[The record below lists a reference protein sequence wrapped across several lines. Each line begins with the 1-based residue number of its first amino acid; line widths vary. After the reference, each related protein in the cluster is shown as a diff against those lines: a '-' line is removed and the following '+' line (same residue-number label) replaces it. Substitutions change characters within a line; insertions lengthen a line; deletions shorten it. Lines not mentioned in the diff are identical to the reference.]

1 MSSPGRRKS
10 RQRADLLLVERGLV
24 ESREQAQALIMA
36 GAVVSPSG
44 PVQKAGAFLL
54 PDTPLEVRERL
65 PYVSR
70 GGLKLARALDRW
82 GPEYTITL
90 DGITA
95 LDVGASTG
103 GFTDCLL
110 QRGVSRV
117 YALDVGRGQLHYR
130 LRQDPRV
137 VCMEKV
143 NARYPFELPQPV
155 DLLVA
160 DVSFISLTMA
170 LPEPLSHLLTNGYA
184 VALVKPQFEARR
196 GEVGRGGVIRDDALR
211 DEILGRVQGWLA
223 ARDDVELLDTIPSPI
238 TGDAGNREFL
248 VLLRKLTPA
257 PVIAPLGNS

>member
-1 MSSPGRRKS
+1 MPDSPQRKPRKQT

-36 GAVVSPSG
+36 GAVLAPAG
-44 PVQKAGAFLL
+44 PVQKAGAFLD
-54 PDTPLEVRERL
+54 PDTPLELRERL

-70 GGLKLARALDRW
+70 GGVKLAHALDTW
-82 GPEYTITL
+82 TESHAIPL

-110 QRGVSRV
+110 QRGAARV
-117 YALDVGRGQLHYR
+117 YAVDVGHGQLHYR

-137 VCMEKV
+137 ACMEKV
-143 NARYPFELPQPV
+143 NARYPFELPEAV

-170 LPEPLSHLLTNGYA
+170 LPEPLTHLKPGGYA
-184 VALVKPQFEARR
+184 IALIKPQFEARR
-196 GEVGRGGVIRDDALR
+196 GEVGKGGIVRSDALR
-211 DEILGRVQGWLA
+211 ADILARVQAWLA
-223 ARDDVELLDTIPSPI
+223 SRDDVALLDTIPSPI

-248 VLLRKLTPA
+248 TLLRKH
-257 PVIAPLGNS
+257 

>member
-1 MSSPGRRKS
+1 MSSANESAPKRRQR

-36 GAVVSPSG
+36 GAVVTPGG
-44 PVQKAGAFLL
+44 PVQKAGSFLD
-54 PDTPLEVRERL
+54 PETPLEVRARL

-70 GGLKLARALDRW
+70 AGVKLAHALDAW
-82 GPEYTITL
+82 ADPFDITL

-110 QRGVSRV
+110 QRGAARV
-117 YALDVGRGQLHYR
+117 YAVDVGYGQLHYR
-130 LRQDPRV
+130 LRSDPRV

-143 NARYPFELPQPV
+143 NVRYPFHLPEPA

-170 LPEPLSHLLTNGYA
+170 LPEPLRWLKSGGHA
-184 VALVKPQFEARR
+184 VVLIKPQFEAQR
-196 GEVGRGGVIRDDALR
+196 GEVGRGGVIRDDGLR
-211 DEILGRVQGWLA
+211 ADILSRVQGWLDR
-223 ARDDVELLDTIPSPI
+223 RDDATLLATTDSPI
-238 TGDAGNREFL
+238 TGDAGNREYL
-248 VLLRKLTPA
+248 ALLRKR
-257 PVIAPLGNS
+257 

>member
-1 MSSPGRRKS
+1 MAGPPQQNPRKRS

-24 ESREQAQALIMA
+24 ESREQAHALIMA
-36 GAVVSPSG
+36 GAVLSPAG
-44 PVQKAGAFLL
+44 PVQKAGTFLD
-54 PDTPLEVRERL
+54 PATPLELRERL

-70 GGLKLARALDRW
+70 GGVKLAHALDTW
-82 GPEYTITL
+82 AEPHGIPL

-110 QRGVSRV
+110 QRGAARV
-117 YALDVGRGQLHYR
+117 YAVDVGHGQLHYR

-137 VCMEKV
+137 TCMEKV
-143 NARYPFELPQPV
+143 NARYPFDLPEAV

-170 LPEPLSHLLTNGYA
+170 LPEPLKHLKPGGYA
-184 VALVKPQFEARR
+184 IALIKPQFEARR
-196 GEVGRGGVIRDDALR
+196 GEVGKGGIVRDDLLR
-211 DEILGRVQGWLA
+211 ADILARVQEWLTS
-223 ARDDVELLDTIPSPI
+223 RDDVTLLDTIPSPI

-248 VLLRKLTPA
+248 ALLRKH
-257 PVIAPLGNS
+257 